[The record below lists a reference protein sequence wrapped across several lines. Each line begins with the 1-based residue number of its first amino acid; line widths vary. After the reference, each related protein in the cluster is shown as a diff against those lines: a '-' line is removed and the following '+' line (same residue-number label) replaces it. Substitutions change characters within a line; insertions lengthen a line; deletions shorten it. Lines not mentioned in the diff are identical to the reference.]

1 MNVVE
6 EVIKDLRQREQVGL
20 KKYGEKLR
28 TFNGRNATQ
37 DAYEEAL
44 DLSNYLKQKLLEEES
59 KKEKII
65 SVFEKAKASSAYV
78 FSIGG
83 MDEELFNII
92 LEEIKN
98 DIIQIET

>member
-6 EVIKDLRQREQVGL
+6 EVIKDLRQREEVGL

-28 TFNGRNATQ
+28 TFNGRSATM

-44 DLSNYLKQKLLEEES
+44 DLSNYLKQKLLEEDT
-59 KKEKII
+59 KKQKII

-78 FSIGG
+78 FEIDQ
-83 MDEELFNII
+83 MNQELFNKIM
-92 LEEIKN
+92 EEIKN